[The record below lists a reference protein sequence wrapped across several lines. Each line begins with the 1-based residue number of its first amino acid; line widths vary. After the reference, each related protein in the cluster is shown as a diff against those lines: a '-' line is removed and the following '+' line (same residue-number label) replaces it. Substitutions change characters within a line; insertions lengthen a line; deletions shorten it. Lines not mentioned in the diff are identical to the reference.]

1 MGGVRLIRQKEIIAV
16 ETYLG
21 GNKMKS
27 KTLSAISGLAAMLWM
42 AGCGDFKHEQFA
54 RTAAGNNVKVNYVLR
69 DGEDM
74 MIKKVEISNNNNLF
88 MQMPRSSSEGIDLK
102 IVCDDG
108 YIIETSQYFMSDR
121 IYKPT
126 QGQ

>member
-1 MGGVRLIRQKEIIAV
+1 
-16 ETYLG
+16 
-21 GNKMKS
+21 
-27 KTLSAISGLAAMLWM
+27 
-42 AGCGDFKHEQFA
+42 
-54 RTAAGNNVKVNYVLR
+54 
-69 DGEDM
+69 M

>member
-1 MGGVRLIRQKEIIAV
+1 
-16 ETYLG
+16 
-21 GNKMKS
+21 MKS

-54 RTAAGNNVKVNYVLR
+54 CTAAGNNVKVNYVLR